1 MAQESIT
8 RTFELIA
15 TRSLVIPKDP
25 DEECI
30 LDLNLDEMIIDAP
43 DEEDQKKT
51 VASLLHTKLLKPE
64 IRISSRLLTEAE
76 SIDFREVKI
85 TPASGIENTVY
96 QKVCVNIIDDKLINY
111 SYTVTTVKK
120 DNARNIFRII
130 VWQPLT
136 YDHICEYYIES
147 ESGRSISP
155 LRISAAAHEN
165 HASADNDETAS
176 YDEDNPPQEPK
187 EEQELSAPDK
197 HPEQELNASSE
208 ETAADEGQNGPEE
221 QCTETNPE
229 LQQQGEADSDEEEN
243 RLDLEVKLEEDY
255 PDPALE
261 RLITQSDEPELG
273 DLSQL
278 NYLINE
284 QTEPEL
290 KVQVPV
296 VQHNRYESETDEIQ
310 TENRPDVDEINEHI
324 ESVSGSDNNS
334 DTETCS
340 RFESEINDGQVQGSD
355 QNSVA
360 EVSSDNSIEQELP
373 DEDSAEEPESPHC
386 SAEFDSSDYRYPLH
400 GPHGSMD
407 TAAELECFNNID
419 IRYNRD
425 YDIVPDRDTPV
436 AGTADI
442 HENSSDFAQNLDF
455 LSDLVFA
462 GKTPSLSSVKIPE
475 PAGDNRDRITELDL
489 FLESV
494 ADLEPDEGDSL
505 LEELNE
511 IAPGKINIS
520 GESVQILKDCAPTEV
535 PDNLRILTRPHPK
548 AADRNSTEQD
558 NK

>member
-1 MAQESIT
+1 M
-8 RTFELIA
+8 
-15 TRSLVIPKDP
+15 
-25 DEECI
+25 
-30 LDLNLDEMIIDAP
+30 
-43 DEEDQKKT
+43 
-51 VASLLHTKLLKPE
+51 
-64 IRISSRLLTEAE
+64 
-76 SIDFREVKI
+76 
-85 TPASGIENTVY
+85 
-96 QKVCVNIIDDKLINY
+96 
-111 SYTVTTVKK
+111 
-120 DNARNIFRII
+120 
-130 VWQPLT
+130 
-136 YDHICEYYIES
+136 
-147 ESGRSISP
+147 
-155 LRISAAAHEN
+155 
-165 HASADNDETAS
+165 
-176 YDEDNPPQEPK
+176 
-187 EEQELSAPDK
+187 
-197 HPEQELNASSE
+197 
-208 ETAADEGQNGPEE
+208 
-221 QCTETNPE
+221 
-229 LQQQGEADSDEEEN
+229 
-243 RLDLEVKLEEDY
+243 
-255 PDPALE
+255 
-261 RLITQSDEPELG
+261 
-273 DLSQL
+273 
-278 NYLINE
+278 
-284 QTEPEL
+284 
-290 KVQVPV
+290 
-296 VQHNRYESETDEIQ
+296 QHNRYESETDEIQ
-310 TENRPDVDEINEHI
+310 TDNRPDVDEINEHI

-340 RFESEINDGQVQGSD
+340 CSESEINDGQVQGSD
-355 QNSVA
+355 QNSSA

-373 DEDSAEEPESPHC
+373 DEDSAEEPESPHS
-386 SAEFDSSDYRYPLH
+386 SAEFDSSNYRYPLH

-407 TAAELECFNNID
+407 TAVEPECFNNID

-462 GKTPSLSSVKIPE
+462 EKTPSLSSVKIPE

>member
-51 VASLLHTKLLKPE
+51 VASLLHTKLLKP
-64 IRISSRLLTEAE
+64 
-76 SIDFREVKI
+76 VKI

-136 YDHICEYYIES
+136 YDHICDYYIES

-310 TENRPDVDEINEHI
+310 TELNQCRDLIIIRILRPVHVLKVKSMMD
-324 ESVSGSDNNS
+324 
-334 DTETCS
+334 
-340 RFESEINDGQVQGSD
+340 RF
-355 QNSVA
+355 
-360 EVSSDNSIEQELP
+360 
-373 DEDSAEEPESPHC
+373 
-386 SAEFDSSDYRYPLH
+386 
-400 GPHGSMD
+400 
-407 TAAELECFNNID
+407 
-419 IRYNRD
+419 
-425 YDIVPDRDTPV
+425 
-436 AGTADI
+436 
-442 HENSSDFAQNLDF
+442 
-455 LSDLVFA
+455 
-462 GKTPSLSSVKIPE
+462 
-475 PAGDNRDRITELDL
+475 RDRIRI
-489 FLESV
+489 V
-494 ADLEPDEGDSL
+494 AQ
-505 LEELNE
+505 
-511 IAPGKINIS
+511 KF
-520 GESVQILKDCAPTEV
+520 
-535 PDNLRILTRPHPK
+535 LRITVLSRNYRTKTAQRSPNHRTVPPNLTAVTTVIRCTDRTVPWTLQWNPK
-548 AADRNSTEQD
+548 VSIISI
-558 NK
+558 

>member
-136 YDHICEYYIES
+136 YDHICDYYIES

-221 QCTETNPE
+221 QCTETNP
-229 LQQQGEADSDEEEN
+229 
-243 RLDLEVKLEEDY
+243 LEEDY

-310 TENRPDVDEINEHI
+310 TELMKSMSTLNQCQDLIIIRILRPVHVLKVKSMMD
-324 ESVSGSDNNS
+324 
-334 DTETCS
+334 
-340 RFESEINDGQVQGSD
+340 RF
-355 QNSVA
+355 
-360 EVSSDNSIEQELP
+360 
-373 DEDSAEEPESPHC
+373 
-386 SAEFDSSDYRYPLH
+386 
-400 GPHGSMD
+400 
-407 TAAELECFNNID
+407 
-419 IRYNRD
+419 
-425 YDIVPDRDTPV
+425 
-436 AGTADI
+436 
-442 HENSSDFAQNLDF
+442 
-455 LSDLVFA
+455 
-462 GKTPSLSSVKIPE
+462 
-475 PAGDNRDRITELDL
+475 RDRIRIVSQK
-489 FLESV
+489 F
-494 ADLEPDEGDSL
+494 
-505 LEELNE
+505 
-511 IAPGKINIS
+511 
-520 GESVQILKDCAPTEV
+520 
-535 PDNLRILTRPHPK
+535 LRITVLSRNYRTKTAQRSPNHRTVPPNLTAVTTVIRCT
-548 AADRNSTEQD
+548 DRTVPWTLQRNQNVSIISI
-558 NK
+558 

>member
-136 YDHICEYYIES
+136 YDHICDYYIES

-165 HASADNDETAS
+165 HASADN
-176 YDEDNPPQEPK
+176 
-187 EEQELSAPDK
+187 
-197 HPEQELNASSE
+197 EQELNASSE

-229 LQQQGEADSDEEEN
+229 LQLQGEADSDEEEN
-243 RLDLEVKLEEDY
+243 RLDLKVKLEEDY

-296 VQHNRYESETDEIQ
+296 VQHNRYESETDEIK

-324 ESVSGSDNNS
+324 EPVSGSDNNS

-340 RFESEINDGQVQGSD
+340 RSESEINDGQVQGSD

-373 DEDSAEEPESPHC
+373 DENSAEEPESPHS

-407 TAAELECFNNID
+407 TSAEPECFNNID

-442 HENSSDFAQNLDF
+442 HEN
-455 LSDLVFA
+455 
-462 GKTPSLSSVKIPE
+462 K
-475 PAGDNRDRITELDL
+475 
-489 FLESV
+489 
-494 ADLEPDEGDSL
+494 
-505 LEELNE
+505 E
-511 IAPGKINIS
+511 I
-520 GESVQILKDCAPTEV
+520 LC
-535 PDNLRILTRPHPK
+535 L
-548 AADRNSTEQD
+548 RNSTR
-558 NK
+558 

>member
-136 YDHICEYYIES
+136 YDHICDYYIES

-310 TENRPDVDEINEHI
+310 TENRPDVRTVQTLMKSMSTLNQCQDLIIIRILRPVHVLKVK
-324 ESVSGSDNNS
+324 SMMD
-334 DTETCS
+334 
-340 RFESEINDGQVQGSD
+340 RF
-355 QNSVA
+355 
-360 EVSSDNSIEQELP
+360 
-373 DEDSAEEPESPHC
+373 
-386 SAEFDSSDYRYPLH
+386 
-400 GPHGSMD
+400 
-407 TAAELECFNNID
+407 
-419 IRYNRD
+419 
-425 YDIVPDRDTPV
+425 
-436 AGTADI
+436 
-442 HENSSDFAQNLDF
+442 
-455 LSDLVFA
+455 
-462 GKTPSLSSVKIPE
+462 
-475 PAGDNRDRITELDL
+475 RDRIRIVSQK
-489 FLESV
+489 F
-494 ADLEPDEGDSL
+494 
-505 LEELNE
+505 
-511 IAPGKINIS
+511 
-520 GESVQILKDCAPTEV
+520 
-535 PDNLRILTRPHPK
+535 LRITVLSRNCRTKTAQRSPNHRTVPPNLTAVTTVIRCT
-548 AADRNSTEQD
+548 DRTVPWTLQRNPNVSIISI
-558 NK
+558 